1 MLWRTTCNYEF
12 SNPILAL
19 SRTCSKIVLK
29 LSTLPILSVFHSYDY
44 IEVYD
49 GNEELS
55 DKLGKF
61 CGTTKPSPFVSSGN
75 ELLLKF
81 HSDDTVNWKGFH
93 AVYKLVDPLSE
104 ESVAPSQAPVSHL
117 SVDKP
122 KKVTGIDVNE
132 MVINTADDSTN
143 EDSPDSADSADTPS
157 ESSAPAHVPSP
168 SESSPNTSR
177 RRNAMSRLL
186 RRQQRARDRE
196 RRRQQQQQ

>member
-1 MLWRTTCNYEF
+1 MLSSRQL
-12 SNPILAL
+12 SNHGLKSRQLQDEVYISQSFLFYNNEIL
-19 SRTCSKIVLK
+19 VY
-29 LSTLPILSVFHSYDY
+29 FSYDY

-104 ESVAPSQAPVSHL
+104 ESVAPSQAPVSHS
-117 SVDKP
+117 SVVKP
-122 KKVTGIDVNE
+122 KKQTSEVESTGVNE
-132 MVINTADDSTN
+132 MVINTADSVN
-143 EDSPDSADSADTPS
+143 SADSADDRVP
-157 ESSAPAHVPSP
+157 EVAPPARANPSP
-168 SESSPNTSR
+168 SSSNHSRNRQQSRISRVLR
-177 RRNAMSRLL
+177 RRN
-186 RRQQRARDRE
+186 
-196 RRRQQQQQ
+196 RRRQRLRTK